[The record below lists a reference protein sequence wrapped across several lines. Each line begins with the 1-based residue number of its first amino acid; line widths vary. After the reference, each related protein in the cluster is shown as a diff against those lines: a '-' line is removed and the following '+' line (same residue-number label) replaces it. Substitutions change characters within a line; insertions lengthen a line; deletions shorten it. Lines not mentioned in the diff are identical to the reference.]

1 MLMGEN
7 NNAAMDGDNKANAAP
22 SNGVVL
28 HGGSGQLAPPNSS
41 ASDTA
46 WRNIPSSPI
55 ERSAKQQLHFSQSE
69 QQPSSNRTSFSVT
82 PSLNLAL
89 GDEWSTRYPGDLMT
103 TFGGFKSASVT
114 PRLNQ

>member
-7 NNAAMDGDNKANAAP
+7 HNTMVANSGSANAA
-22 SNGVVL
+22 
-28 HGGSGQLAPPNSS
+28 LAMANSS
-41 ASDTA
+41 NSQQAAHKMQQESDATWRAATA
-46 WRNIPSSPI
+46 EI
-55 ERSAKQQLHFSQSE
+55 SARQQLRFSQSE

-89 GDEWSTRYPGDLMT
+89 GGEWASRYPGDLMT

-114 PRLNQ
+114 PRMIQ